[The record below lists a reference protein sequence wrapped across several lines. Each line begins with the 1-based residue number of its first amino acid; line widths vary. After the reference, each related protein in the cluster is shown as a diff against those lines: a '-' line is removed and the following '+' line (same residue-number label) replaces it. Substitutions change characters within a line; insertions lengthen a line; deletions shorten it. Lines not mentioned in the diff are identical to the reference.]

1 MVLNCYSFSFLFF
14 KKLIFLKTSM
24 AWLIFF
30 FSKTEIVTSESRD
43 RDQKDH
49 GLKSAQTNSS

>member
-1 MVLNCYSFSFLFF
+1 MEECVSLPKRENSWVVAAHACNPSYLGG
-14 KKLIFLKTSM
+14 
-24 AWLIFF
+24 
-30 FSKTEIVTSESRD
+30 